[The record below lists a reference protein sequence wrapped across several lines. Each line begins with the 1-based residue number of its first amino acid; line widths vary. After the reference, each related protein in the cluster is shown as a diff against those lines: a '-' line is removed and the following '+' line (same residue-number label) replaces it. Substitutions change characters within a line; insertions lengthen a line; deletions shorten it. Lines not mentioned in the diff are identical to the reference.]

1 MLGSATLS
9 TNDGGLGVSEQL
21 RRPVAVV
28 GCSSSGSADT
38 PAVLSTPDDV
48 TTTFGYGPLAEVLA
62 LVLALAGGP
71 VVGVKAASST
81 AGVVGGVAQSG
92 AGSPAAGTLSDV
104 SGSNTSTAI
113 PALSGTADK
122 PYAVKVVVTTA
133 GSNIAATPVVKISL
147 DGGVTYLA
155 TGSVVV
161 SATPQAIGSTGL
173 LLGWT
178 DGTFVLADSWTA
190 TGSASATTGATS
202 GTSALTVS
210 GSPHDAFDVRVQV
223 TRASASLSALT
234 GAFKVS
240 LDGGNSYSSEIA
252 LASSGTYAIPN
263 SGLTLT
269 FGSGTHVA
277 GEVFRFKTSA
287 PQWNTTAL
295 GTALDAL
302 VTSGRDFEFVHVAG
316 PVDATSA
323 ATVKTWLDARE
334 AAGQYTFAVCE
345 ARDQVHGESIST
357 WQTVLTGST
366 PGFAA
371 FTGDKQYIM
380 ASYGEVQSAVRSGVY
395 WRRNLARL
403 LTPRL
408 AKIPLRESPLRV
420 KTGPVEGLMPDGAVS
435 SVYHDGRTYTALDL
449 ARLGVVQTIAGRP
462 QGEYYFT
469 ARTMASSSSDFSEVQ
484 RIRVMNEAARVALAA
499 IAEYVG
505 DDVELKTDG
514 TGRIAEKEAKRIE
527 AEVLAKVKA
536 AVLNPPAEH
545 VTSVGVQINRT
556 DNLASTR
563 TLRVA
568 ISLVPRGS
576 IIAVTATVTYR
587 LS

>member
-28 GCSSSGSADT
+28 GCSSTGTAAS
-38 PAVLSTPDDV
+38 PQVLSTPDDV
-48 TTTFGYGPLAEVLA
+48 TSTFGYGPLAEVLA

-71 VVGVKAASST
+71 VVGVKTST
-81 AGVVGGVAQSG
+81 ATVAVAGGVCQGG
-92 AGSPAAGTLSDV
+92 AGGSSAGTLAAD
-104 SGSNTSTAI
+104 GSLTSTAV
-113 PALSGTADK
+113 PALSGTPDK
-122 PYAVKVVVTTA
+122 PYAVRVVVTTA
-133 GSNIAATPVVKISL
+133 GSNIAATPVVKVSL
-147 DGGVTYLA
+147 DGGLTYLA
-155 TGSVVV
+155 TGSVAV
-161 SATPQAIGSTGL
+161 SASAQAIGTTGL
-173 LLGWT
+173 SLAWT
-178 DGTFVLADSWTA
+178 DGTFVLSEAWNAYGVNCPTDADA
-190 TGSASATTGATS
+190 TGTSVLSVS
-202 GTSALTVS
+202 GT
-210 GSPHDAFDVRVQV
+210 PHDAFDVRVLV

-240 LDGGNSYSSEIA
+240 LDGGNSYSGEIA
-252 LASSGTYAIPN
+252 LASSGSYAIPN
-263 SGLTLT
+263 TGLTIT

-277 GEVFRFKTSA
+277 GDLFRFKTSA
-287 PQWNTTAL
+287 PAWDATGLTA
-295 GTALDAL
+295 ALDGL

-334 AAGQYTFAVCE
+334 VAGQYTFAVCE
-345 ARDQVHGESIST
+345 ARDQIHGESVSA
-357 WQTVLTGST
+357 WQTVLTGSS
-366 PGFAA
+366 PGFAS
-371 FTGDKQYIM
+371 FTGDKQYVM
-380 ASYGEVQSAVRSGVY
+380 ASHGEIQSAIRAGVY

-449 ARLGVVQTIAGRP
+449 ARLGVVQTLAGRP
-462 QGEYYFT
+462 EGEYFFT
-469 ARTMASSSSDFSEVQ
+469 SRTTAASSSDFSEVQ
-484 RIRVMNEAARVALAA
+484 RIRVMNEASRHALAA

-514 TGRIAEKEAKRIE
+514 SGRIAEADAKAIE

-536 AVLNPPAEH
+536 AVLNAPNKH
-545 VTSVGVQINRT
+545 VTRVGVQVNRT
-556 DNLASTR
+556 DVLASTR

-576 IIAVTATVTYR
+576 IIAVSATVTYR